1 MHKPK
6 KTNSEN
12 IVSIR
17 HALSECRAYYETES
31 KHTKIVNDQ
40 TTLLMRTTICILMYT
55 LAIPDQ
61 QHLSDI
67 FLHLPLSEIIF
78 DINFTESLSQTSR
91 SYKNLKRGREI
102 DIRKVINYSTHCINR
117 ILIYNRD

>member
-17 HALSECRAYYETES
+17 HALSEYRAYYETER

-40 TTLLMRTTICILMYT
+40 TSLLMRTIICILMY
-55 LAIPDQ
+55 I
-61 QHLSDI
+61 HW
-67 FLHLPLSEIIF
+67 
-78 DINFTESLSQTSR
+78 
-91 SYKNLKRGREI
+91 
-102 DIRKVINYSTHCINR
+102 
-117 ILIYNRD
+117 